1 MEDIICPECGRP
13 NLSEAKKCWYCQTE
27 LISLVETPPEDST
40 LKQDGATPPK
50 VDSPSELS
58 TDEEQELPEWL
69 ARIRKKIEEERGPE
83 EELPYWKQKDIF
95 GGEKKIGQ
103 KKNKEKRGLTPPG
116 PADQQDQD
124 QSVQENNQPATSK
137 ADSDINLE
145 DLSDDLPEG
154 FTKI

>member
-27 LISLVETPPEDST
+27 LVSLVETPPEDSK

-50 VDSPSELS
+50 VDSPSEPS

-95 GGEKKIGQ
+95 GGEKKISQ
-103 KKNKEKRGLTPPG
+103 KKKEKRGLTPPG
-116 PADQQDQD
+116 PADQQDQN
-124 QSVQENNQPATSK
+124 QSVQENNLLASSK

-145 DLSDDLPEG
+145 ELSDDLPEG
-154 FTKI
+154 FTKF